1 MEEVVGVL
9 KEKMA
14 QLLIFQNIVT
24 FTGDVDS
31 LPTMVFITVS

>member
-24 FTGDVDS
+24 FMRDVDS